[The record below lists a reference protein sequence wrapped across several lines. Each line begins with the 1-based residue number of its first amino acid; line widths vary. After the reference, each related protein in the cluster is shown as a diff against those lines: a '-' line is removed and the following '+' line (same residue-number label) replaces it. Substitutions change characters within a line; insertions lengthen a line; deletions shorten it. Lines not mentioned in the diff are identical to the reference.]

1 MNKGVIFLDYDGVI
15 NIGDKKFDGQLN
27 NPEAIM
33 YLNKFCNEFNF
44 DIVVT
49 SSWRHHSGY
58 KDFLYHSGLDPE
70 VNIIGC
76 TDISY
81 KGREFEIKKYLED
94 NTDIDMYIIIDDA
107 FLPGELCRHLVQT
120 TYSKGFNRNKYI
132 EAVAKIDSLYNKIA
146 NN

>member
-1 MNKGVIFLDYDGVI
+1 MKNIIFLDYDGVI
-15 NIGDKKFDGQLN
+15 NTNIQEFDGYFD
-27 NPEAIM
+27 NPEAIR
-33 YLNKFCNEFNF
+33 YLNKLCKEFHF

-70 VNIIGC
+70 INIIGC
-76 TDISY
+76 TNISY
-81 KGREFEIKKYLED
+81 KGREFEIKEYLEE
-94 NTDIDMYIIIDDA
+94 NSDIDMYIIIDDA

-132 EAVAKIDSLYNKIA
+132 EAVAKIDSLYNKVA
-146 NN
+146 ND